1 MQNNQTNY
9 TTKRYPRTL
18 NEAFPN
24 TVSTSVCIYKP
35 CFYDI
40 TMRKVLSFEFIV
52 WLCVV
57 FLSIL
62 AFIGLVVY

>member
-24 TVSTSVCIYKP
+24 TVSASVCIYKP
-35 CFYDI
+35 CIYDGQL
-40 TMRKVLSFEFIV
+40 RKILSFEFII
-52 WLCVV
+52 WLFVV

-62 AFIGLVVY
+62 AFAGLVLI